1 MTVHY
6 KFASSRDYAT
16 VTFDGGFITVADLKL
31 AISAQKKLGLAT
43 LDGSGDMDLLI
54 TNATTGEGPFWAVS
68 LRLRLAHEP
77 DGRTGP
83 RCALTRAH
91 TCARCAFAWILA
103 EYMDERF
110 HIPKNTCVTIKR
122 VPAATVIRMRYEQKK
137 LSVRTPLERATPR
150 ARVPLG
156 SLCQPRWMRCRTL
169 RRFRSECHCPFSRP
183 SLLFLR
189 TGTCRE
195 LGGFVAGTCAAAK
208 RQRRDRARAC
218 ADGGRSGS
226 ALDTASALRPLP
238 PLP

>member
-1 MTVHY
+1 MAVHY
-6 KFASSRDYAT
+6 KFLSSRDYAT

-103 EYMDERF
+103 AYMDERF
-110 HIPKNTCVTIKR
+110 HIPKNMSVTIKR
-122 VPAATVIRMRYEQKK
+122 VPAATVIRMAQAHGLARASLVRRSRSAGHVAQVAYCVPLKPVPRSRCPTWP
-137 LSVRTPLERATPR
+137 LSHLA
-150 ARVPLG
+150 AVPLG
-156 SLCQPRWMRCRTL
+156 
-169 RRFRSECHCPFSRP
+169 RRSRSEGLPDEWRP
-183 SLLFLR
+183 N
-189 TGTCRE
+189 
-195 LGGFVAGTCAAAK
+195 V
-208 RQRRDRARAC
+208 
-218 ADGGRSGS
+218 
-226 ALDTASALRPLP
+226 
-238 PLP
+238 

>member
-1 MTVHY
+1 MAVHY
-6 KFASSRDYAT
+6 KFLSSRDYAT

-110 HIPKNTCVTIKR
+110 HIPKNTSVTIKR
-122 VPAATVIRMRYEQKK
+122 VPAATVIRMRYEQKN
-137 LSVRTPLERATPR
+137 LPVRTVRTPLERATPR
-150 ARVPLG
+150 ARVPLD
-156 SLCQPRWMRCRTL
+156 RFTL
-169 RRFRSECHCPFSRP
+169 P
-183 SLLFLR
+183 
-189 TGTCRE
+189 T
-195 LGGFVAGTCAAAK
+195 
-208 RQRRDRARAC
+208 
-218 ADGGRSGS
+218 
-226 ALDTASALRPLP
+226 
-238 PLP
+238 